1 MEGKYLS
8 NLPQKKWPLIGWPS
22 WLTNLRPSFWWE
34 IAFCPP
40 CPNSKNGDFIN
51 KLLWG
56 KCNFLR
62 IWLYYITL
70 QKYDRFHLCL
80 MKWPNRMLRNFS
92 YFLEYTKNS
101 WFLFLNECGRAKVKL
116 SKAKKKKNYT
126 KITANFEAFP
136 STISSSMNILIFDE
150 CD

>member
-1 MEGKYLS
+1 MTFD
-8 NLPQKKWPLIGWPS
+8 
-22 WLTNLRPSFWWE
+22 WLTELVNHLRPSFWWD

-92 YFLEYTKNS
+92 YFLDYTKNS
-101 WFLFLNECGRAKVKL
+101 WFLFLNECGREKELYQKDGKFWSL
-116 SKAKKKKNYT
+116 SLD
-126 KITANFEAFP
+126 NFIKHVHLNFWRVWL
-136 STISSSMNILIFDE
+136 NILLCIYINKIF
-150 CD
+150 